1 MEGEEIFGRMN
12 FGPAIELRNVRQNNL
27 KGFDLSIPIG
37 KWITITGPSGSGK
50 SSLAMD
56 VLYAEG
62 QRRYV
67 ETFSAY
73 ARQFLERMDRPRVD
87 EVRGIPPA
95 LAIEGNQ
102 PVRTSRS
109 TVGTMT
115 ELTDFLKLLFA
126 RMAVPHC
133 SNCGIEI
140 QKSTPETIW
149 VESRSWPQNGSWNI
163 SFPLEVEG
171 RDIQE
176 IRSGLLRMGFFRIV
190 RGAEVI
196 NLEDWTQGPGEDR
209 IHVLVDRFPASSG
222 DRGRFVDSLEMAFR
236 YGKGWATFH
245 FPDGSTRTFSNLW
258 RCSRCG
264 KEIKEPPANLFSFN
278 SPVGACPSCKGFGR
292 IIDIDPELV
301 VPEPWRTIR
310 QGAIK
315 PFATPAA
322 RQEFQDLLA
331 FCRRRGIP
339 LDVPWYKLP
348 EEQRRA
354 IFDGED
360 GFYGIRGFFQWLEEK
375 SYKMHVRIFLS
386 RFRAYLPCPQCKGA
400 RLRDEALQWRI
411 GGKTLPEIWAMD
423 VERALEFFSSLE
435 GEDGGNPVLGLLLS
449 EMKSRL
455 SYLRDVGLGY
465 LTLDRPSRT
474 LSGGELERV
483 LLTRA
488 LGSRLVNT
496 LFVLDEPSVGLHS
509 RDTERLASAIRK
521 LVQQG
526 NTAVVVEHDPDLITR
541 ADLILD
547 LGPGA
552 GEKGGEIVYFG
563 PYQGMRRANRS
574 LTAQYLMGEKRIP
587 LPDKRRPLEGK
598 NCLFLKNVRHNNLKG
613 IDVRI
618 PLGLFVCVTGP
629 SGSGKSSLIMEV
641 LYRALLRAKR
651 LPGERP
657 GLHES
662 LEGAHLIRRVELVDQ
677 GGLARTSRAN
687 PATYS
692 GVWEEIRRIFAEQP
706 MATSRGLGP
715 RMFSFNVP
723 GGRCE
728 SCAGEGFL
736 RIEMQF
742 LSDVLLRCP
751 DCGGRRFLGPVLEVK
766 YKGRSIADVLESTV
780 DEALELF
787 GDVESIRRELE
798 PLKRMGLGYLTLGQ
812 PLSTLSGGEAQRL
825 RLAKFLSFWEREV
838 LFLLDEPTKGLHLD
852 DVRGLVEVL
861 QDLVDKGNTVV
872 VIEHNLELIKCADYV
887 IDMGPEGGEGGG
899 WVVAEG
905 PPERIAQEPRSPT
918 GIYLKSVLDGTPRVD
933 LRTAHAEKT
942 KGPEGE
948 ATPFMAIKGAREHNL
963 KNISLEIPRDK
974 LVVITG
980 VSGSGKSTLAF
991 DILFNEGQ
999 RRYLESLPAYVR
1011 QYLKIL
1017 ERPDVDLVSGVP
1029 PTVAIE
1035 QRTAMA
1041 GRRSTVATLTE
1052 VYHYLRLMFAKL
1064 GIQYCPSC
1072 QIPISTGG
1080 LTSVMEA
1087 LLERF
1092 MGKEVSIMAPVVVG
1106 RKGLH
1111 KMVMRRAGKVGIPWV
1126 RADGKFYLSSDPP
1139 DLDRYREHWI
1149 EWVVAKDLKV
1159 KEGNLSTLQEAVER
1173 AMAYGE
1179 GTVVVFSPGEKEETF
1194 SQMRQCPKC
1203 SRGFGELDPRHFSF
1217 NSPMGA
1223 CPRCQGLGA
1232 IETQW
1237 GLRECHECRGS
1248 RLNSRAR
1255 SVKVLGMS
1263 IDEMVSMTVIEAY
1276 QFFSQVNFRG
1286 AAREV
1291 ADPLL
1296 RELRTRLETLIRL
1309 GVGYLE
1315 LGRAA
1320 DTLSGGEAQRIR
1332 LAAQLGSNLRG
1343 VCYVLDEPTIGLH
1356 PSDHELLLE
1365 SLLELRDRGNSVI
1378 VVEHDEETIR
1388 KADWI
1393 VDLGP
1398 GAGRHG
1404 GEVVAQGTWEE
1415 LMQSGRSITVKALEA
1430 RRERPPLFRG
1440 REAKDGSFLV
1450 IRNARHHNLKGID
1463 VRIPLGTLTCVTG
1476 ISGSGKSSLVQEV
1489 LYRGLRKLLGRGQGD
1504 PGEEEVGL
1512 HDSIEGWEALERVL
1526 EVDHSPIGRTPRS
1539 TPATYVKVWDEIRK
1553 LFAGLPE
1560 ARARGYGQ
1568 GRFSF
1573 NVAAGRCPV
1582 CEGQGLIRKEMNFLP
1597 DVYVPC
1603 EGCDGLRFNRETLQV
1618 TYKGKNIGQVLQM
1631 TVEEALEFFSQV
1643 PQIRRPLKV
1652 LNDLGLGYLGLGQAS
1667 PTLSGGEAQRVKLA
1681 AELARP
1687 SGGRNLY
1694 ILDEPTTGLHILD
1707 VERLIRTLH
1716 ELVDRGDTVVVVE
1729 HQLDVIAAAD
1739 HIIDLGPGA
1748 GKEGGMIVAEG
1759 SPMEILKFQDRS
1771 QTARW
1776 LNLHL
1781 SGHGRREVGISG

>member
-1 MEGEEIFGRMN
+1 MDLGQR
-12 FGPAIELRNVRQNNL
+12 IELRNVRQNNL
-27 KGFDLSIPIG
+27 KGLDLSIPIG
-37 KWITITGPSGSGK
+37 KWVTITGPSGSGK
-50 SSLAMD
+50 SSLAVD

-73 ARQFLERMDRPRVD
+73 ARQFLERMDRPKVD

-95 LAIEGNQ
+95 LALEGSQ

-126 RMAVPHC
+126 RVATPHC
-133 SNCGIEI
+133 KDCGIEI
-140 QKSTPETIW
+140 KKSTPDAIW
-149 VESRSWPQNGSWNI
+149 EESRNWPKEGSWNI
-163 SFPLEVEG
+163 SFPLELEG

-176 IRSGLLRMGFFRIV
+176 IRSGLLRMGFFRIL
-190 RGAEVI
+190 RGAQI
-196 NLEDWTQGPGEDR
+196 SNLDEWSPGRGEDR
-209 IHVLVDRFPASSG
+209 IHVLVDKFPASSS
-222 DRGRFVDSLEMAFR
+222 DRGRFVESLEMAFR
-236 YGKGWATFH
+236 YGKGWAAVH
-245 FPDGSTRTFSNLW
+245 WEDGSTRIWSNIW
-258 RCSRCG
+258 RCTGCG
-264 KEIKEPPANLFSFN
+264 RQIREPTPNLFSFN
-278 SPVGACPSCKGFGR
+278 SPVGACPTCKGFGR
-292 IIDIDPELV
+292 IIDIDPDLV
-301 VPEPWRTIR
+301 VPEPWRSIR
-310 QGAIK
+310 HGAIK
-315 PFATPAA
+315 PFYTPAT
-322 RQEFQDLLA
+322 RHEFQDLLA
-331 FCRRRGIP
+331 FCKRKGIP
-339 LDVPWYKLP
+339 TDVPWSRLP
-348 EEQRRA
+348 EEHKKA
-354 IFDGED
+354 IFEGED
-360 GFYGIRGFFQWLEEK
+360 GFYGVRGFFRWLEEK
-375 SYKMHVRIFLS
+375 SYKMHVRVFLS
-386 RFRAYLPCPQCKGA
+386 RFRAYLPCPECQGT
-400 RLRDEALQWRI
+400 RLRKEALEWRV
-411 GGKTLPEIWAMD
+411 GGKTLPEVWTMD
-423 VERALEFFSSLE
+423 VERALDFFSCLE
-435 GEDGGNPVLGLLLS
+435 KTGGADPVLTMLLS
-449 EMKSRL
+449 EIKSRL
-455 SYLRDVGLGY
+455 MYLLDVGLGY

-496 LFVLDEPSVGLHS
+496 LFVLDEPSVGLHP

-521 LVQQG
+521 LVHQG
-526 NTAVVVEHDPDLITR
+526 NTAVVVEHDPDLISR

-552 GEKGGEIVYFG
+552 GEKGGELMYFG
-563 PYQGMRRANRS
+563 PPRGMEKADRS
-574 LTAQYLMGEKRIP
+574 LTAHYLFGRKRIP
-587 LPDKRRPLEGK
+587 IPKSRRPVREDMCLVLEK
-598 NCLFLKNVRHNNLKG
+598 VRHNNLKG

-629 SGSGKSSLIMEV
+629 SGSGKSSLVMEV
-641 LYRALLRAKR
+641 LHRALLRTKG
-651 LPGERP
+651 LPAERP
-657 GLHES
+657 GVHDGLK
-662 LEGAHLIRRVELVDQ
+662 GAHLIKGVELVDQ
-677 GGLARTSRAN
+677 SGLSRTPRAN
-687 PATYS
+687 PATYC
-692 GVWEEIRRIFAEQP
+692 GVWENIRRIFARQP
-706 MATSRGLGP
+706 AAVQRGWGP
-715 RMFSFNVP
+715 GVFSFNVP

-728 SCAGEGFL
+728 SCKGEGFL
-736 RIEMQF
+736 RVEMQF
-742 LSDVLLRCP
+742 LSDVLLTCP
-751 DCGGRRFLGPVLEVK
+751 DCGGKRFLGPVLEVK
-766 YKGRSIADVLESTV
+766 YRGKSIADVLESTV
-780 DEALELF
+780 DEAMEIF
-787 GDVESIRRELE
+787 WDDETIKRALE
-798 PLKRMGLGYLTLGQ
+798 PLRRMGLGYLTLGQ

-825 RLAKFLSFWEREV
+825 RLAKFLSHREKGL

-861 QDLVDKGNTVV
+861 EELVEKGNTVI
-872 VIEHNLELIKCADYV
+872 VIEHNMELVKCADYV
-887 IDMGPEGGEGGG
+887 IDLGPEGGDKGG

-905 PPERIAQEPRSPT
+905 PPEKVAQDPNSPT
-918 GIYLKSVLDGTPRVD
+918 GVYLKSVLDGSPKVD
-933 LRTAHAEKT
+933 LGREDREKEDHRPQ
-942 KGPEGE
+942 GDGVSS
-948 ATPFMAIKGAREHNL
+948 MVIKGAREHNL

-1011 QYLKIL
+1011 QYLKVL
-1017 ERPDVDLVSGVP
+1017 ERPDVDLVSGIP

-1064 GIQYCPSC
+1064 GLQYCPSC
-1072 QIPISTGG
+1072 GIPISTGG

-1087 LLERF
+1087 LLDRF
-1092 MGKEVSIMAPVVVG
+1092 MGKEVSILAPIVAG
-1106 RKGLH
+1106 RKGIH
-1111 KMVMRRAGKVGIPWV
+1111 KTIMRKAEKLGILWV
-1126 RADGKFYLSSDPP
+1126 RADGKFYRSSKPP
-1139 DLDRYREHWI
+1139 ALDRYKEHWI
-1149 EWVVAKDLKV
+1149 EWVIAKDV
-1159 KEGNLSTLQEAVER
+1159 RVERENLPLLQEAVET
-1173 AMAYGE
+1173 AMAQGQ
-1179 GTVVVFSPGEKEETF
+1179 GTVVVLPVGEKEETF
-1194 SQMRQCPKC
+1194 SQRRQCPKC

-1223 CPRCQGLGA
+1223 CPKCDGLGV
-1232 IETQW
+1232 IETPSAPK
-1237 GLRECHECRGS
+1237 RCPECGGS

-1255 SVKVLGMS
+1255 AVKVLGMS
-1263 IDEMVSMTVIEAY
+1263 IHEMVSMTVSQAY
-1276 QFFSQVNFRG
+1276 GFFTQVSFRG
-1286 AAREV
+1286 VSKEV

-1296 RELRTRLETLIRL
+1296 RELRARLQTLIRL

-1398 GAGRHG
+1398 GPGRHG
-1404 GEVVAQGTWEE
+1404 GEVVAQGAWKE
-1415 LMQSGRSITVKALEA
+1415 LKESGTSITIRALEG
-1430 RRERPPLFRG
+1430 RKEKPPHFRG
-1440 REAKDGSFLV
+1440 REAKDGAFLV

-1476 ISGSGKSSLVQEV
+1476 VSGSGKSSLVQEV
-1489 LYRGLRKLLGRGQGD
+1489 LYRGLKKLLGRGAETQG
-1504 PGEEEVGL
+1504 EEVGL
-1512 HDSIEGWEALERVL
+1512 HDSIEGWEALDRVL

-1560 ARARGYGQ
+1560 ARARGYGE

-1573 NVAAGRCPV
+1573 NVPAGRCPA
-1582 CEGQGLIRKEMNFLP
+1582 CEGQGLIRKEMSFLP

-1603 EGCDGLRFNRETLQV
+1603 DSCEGVRFNRETLQV
-1618 TYKGKNIGQVLQM
+1618 TYRGKNIGQVLQM
-1631 TVEEALEFFSQV
+1631 TVEEALDFFSQV
-1643 PQIRRPLKV
+1643 PQIRKSLKV
-1652 LNDLGLGYLGLGQAS
+1652 LCDLGLGYLALGQAS

-1687 SGGRNLY
+1687 SGGKNLY

-1707 VERLIRTLH
+1707 VEKLIKTLH
-1716 ELVDRGDTVVVVE
+1716 SLVDRGDTVVVVE

-1748 GKEGGMIVAEG
+1748 GEDGGMIVAEG
-1759 SPMEILKFQDRS
+1759 SPLEIVKFQDRS

-1776 LNLHL
+1776 LNLHMGG
-1781 SGHGRREVGISG
+1781 SGSKGANAAIGN